1 MLIGRILRNLVFA
14 AAVVEPSQVSLE
26 KIRRYRA
33 IKNASRLWI
42 LSGLVWPCSKFQ
54 PSPSLVREMYVDLLF
69 AN

>member
-33 IKNASRLWI
+33 TKNASRLWI
-42 LSGLVWPCSKFQ
+42 LSGLVWPRSKFQ